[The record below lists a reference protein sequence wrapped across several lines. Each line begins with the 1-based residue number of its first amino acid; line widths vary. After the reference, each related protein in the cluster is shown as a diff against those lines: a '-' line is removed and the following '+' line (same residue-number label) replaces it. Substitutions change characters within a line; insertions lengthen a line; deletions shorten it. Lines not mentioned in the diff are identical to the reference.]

1 MTAQIKAKIPE
12 DVKQVM
18 NTLISNGYE
27 AYVVG
32 GAVRDCIMR
41 NTPHDWDIATN
52 AQPGHTRLL
61 FDRTIDTGLKH
72 GTVVAM
78 VNGEGYEITTYRID
92 GDYSDGRHPDSVEF
106 ASHIEDD
113 LSRRDFTINAMAM
126 DIDGNIVDPFG
137 GIEDIEKKVIRC
149 VGDPNKRF
157 AEDAL
162 RMLRAVRFEAK
173 FGFTLADN
181 IRVSIANNACNLC
194 NVSYERIEDELTK
207 MLLTNG
213 LRKGFMDAYKCGITK
228 VVLPEFDAIMDV
240 YLKGPGGSSE
250 SIGEHSL
257 SVAEK
262 VEANIVCRWAAL
274 LHDMGF
280 ALSSSTGD
288 RSVLHA
294 AKSAGMAE
302 SVLHR
307 LKFSNKDI
315 SDITDIIRH
324 HEDRNMEMADVRF
337 FVASRDHE
345 LLGNYVNLIRSDTV
359 THSKSLS
366 MSDMKAVI
374 DPCRKLMHDIY
385 LCMRDGTAITKH
397 DLAIDGRQLMEVG
410 LEGKEIG
417 EFNELAYRACLAN
430 PEYNSRQILTAMAE
444 AFLKEKRALTEAT
457 RTGDEPVCID
467 DGDER

>member
-1 MTAQIKAKIPE
+1 MTAQINAKIPE

-113 LSRRDFTINAMAM
+113 LSRRDFTMNAMAM
-126 DIDGNIVDPFG
+126 DINGNIVDPFD
-137 GIEDIEKKVIRC
+137 GIEDIEKKIIRC
-149 VGDPNKRF
+149 VGDPDRRF

-173 FGFTLADN
+173 FGFTLANN
-181 IRVSIANNACNLC
+181 IRVSIANNARNLC
-194 NVSYERIEDELTK
+194 NVSHERIEDDLTK
-207 MLLTNG
+207 VLLTKG
-213 LRKGFMDAYKCGITK
+213 LRQGFMDAYKCGITK
-228 VVLPEFDAIMDV
+228 VVLPEFDTMMDV
-240 YLKGPGGSSE
+240 YLKGPGTSE

-257 SVAEK
+257 MVAEK
-262 VEANIVCRWAAL
+262 VDANLVCRWAAL
-274 LHDMGF
+274 LHDMGLV
-280 ALSSSTGD
+280 LSPNTGE
-288 RSVLHA
+288 SPNIHA
-294 AKSAGMAE
+294 ARSAGMAE
-302 SVLHR
+302 SILHR
-307 LKFSNKDI
+307 LRFSNKDS
-315 SDITDIIRH
+315 SDIIDIIRH
-324 HEDRNMEMADVRF
+324 HEDRNMEMADVRY
-337 FVASRDHE
+337 FVASRDSK
-345 LLGNYVNLIRSDTV
+345 LLGNFINLIRNDTV
-359 THSKSLS
+359 VHSRNKPIA
-366 MSDMKAVI
+366 DMKTIA

-385 LCMRDGTAITKH
+385 LCMKDGTAISKR
-397 DLAIDGRQLMEVG
+397 DLVIDGKQLTEVG

-417 EFNELAYRACLAN
+417 EFNEIAYRACLEN
-430 PEYNSRQILTAMAE
+430 PEFNNRQVLTAMAE
-444 AFLKEKRALTEAT
+444 AFLKGKRTLTEAV
-457 RTGDEPVCID
+457 RTGDEPVYID